1 MTVVVQTPYNAHL
14 ANGVTTLFGFTFQLL
29 DEGDLQV
36 SLDGVVQ
43 MGGYTISG
51 LGVQAGG
58 SVTFSLAP
66 ANNVLVELQRQ
77 IPLARSTD
85 YQQNGDLPEAVLD
98 RDFDRLW
105 QALQDQAYF
114 TSFTI
119 ALPPGDAAAPMIL
132 PTVVERASK
141 FFAFNA
147 LGEAIA
153 SLGVPE
159 VPVSAFAATLLDD
172 PDAATARATLGAA
185 TAGPIVSSG
194 LTMATARILGRV
206 TASTGASEELTAAQV
221 LALLGISLEQL
232 AQPGDVK
239 MIAGSTAPSGWLAL
253 PTTQTNVSRTTY
265 ASLFAAIGT
274 TWGAGDGSTTFG
286 LPYIPEGYAPLGTA
300 SSVGSSTVGQ
310 VISHSHTAQAYSS
323 DGTSTVMRSGSA
335 AVAGTWSSD
344 ATGGSA
350 NLAAGMKFR
359 WCIKL

>member
-66 ANNVLVELQRQ
+66 ENNVLVELQRQ

-98 RDFDRLW
+98 HDFDRLW

-153 SLGVPE
+153 ALGVPD
-159 VPVSAFAATLLDD
+159 VPTTPFAATLLDD
-172 PDAATARATLGAA
+172 PDASTARATLGAA
-185 TAGPIVSSG
+185 AAGAISSSG
-194 LTMATARILGRV
+194 LTMSTDRALLRTTAG
-206 TASTGASEELTAAQV
+206 TGAPEEKTKAQF
-221 LALLGISLEQL
+221 LAWLGVSLDQI
-232 AQPGDVK
+232 AQPGDLK
-239 MIAGSTAPSGWLAL
+239 PFSGASAPSGWLAL
-253 PTTQTNVSRTTY
+253 PTAPTNISRTTY
-265 ASLFAAIGT
+265 AALFAAIGT

-286 LPYIPEGYAPLGTA
+286 MPYCPEGHTLLNTA
-300 SSVGSSTVGQ
+300 SSVGSATVGQ
-310 VISHSHTAQAYSS
+310 VIAHQHGYAGDGVSVTAGGQGILYWGSGANLSS
-323 DGTSTVMRSGSA
+323 S
-335 AVAGTWSSD
+335 
-344 ATGGSA
+344 TGGSA
-350 NLAAGMKFR
+350 NLAAGVKVR
-359 WCIKL
+359 WCVKT